1 LPLENVRFNDRF
13 GRPLPPDLR
22 EQLVTAVM
30 AAIAHPKANIDAVL
44 HRAEAIARKV
54 GDGDID
60 DLSHY
65 ATKVLFAVSRKEDFK
80 DRREPI
86 ASRPPKAMEILVG
99 PATEGSHSAIEARVL
114 LHELLAQLLPLDR
127 EVYVRWREGWNHREI
142 SEDLGISQVSSR
154 FRLARPKKKL
164 ESLTR
169 SGR

>member
-1 LPLENVRFNDRF
+1 VALENVQFTDRL
-13 GRPLPPDLR
+13 GRPLPPNLR
-22 EQLVTAVM
+22 EQLVAAVI

-44 HRAEAIARKV
+44 NRAEAIARKV

-65 ATKVLFAVSRKEDFK
+65 ATKALFAVSRKEGIK
-80 DRREPI
+80 DQREAI
-86 ASRPPKAMEILVG
+86 AFRPPKAMEILVG

-114 LHELLAQLLPLDR
+114 LQELLAQLLPLDQ
-127 EVYVRWREGWNHREI
+127 EVYLRWREGWNHREI
-142 SEDLGISQVSSR
+142 SQDLGISQVSSR
-154 FRLARPKKKL
+154 FRLARAKKKL